1 MHIAMLAFVLRA
13 YKTSPL
19 PLVVMFDLFNDL
31 DQCSGLCQYSGSDRV
46 VHVVSMYCNNNNF
59 VWAGVL

>member
-1 MHIAMLAFVLRA
+1 MLLGCQEV
-13 YKTSPL
+13 SPQHSGE
-19 PLVVMFDLFNDL
+19 VMFDLFNDL